1 MFDILTQLAAIL
13 IISFF
18 LKELADR
25 INIPF
30 IVLLVL
36 GGTVAATYGIVDVK
50 SLEPFPDLIRTVA
63 LILVVFSSA
72 FYLNIEQLK
81 KHSKSIFM
89 LATIGVLL
97 TTAIISV
104 TTLYF
109 LPIPFITAAFLG
121 VLLSGTDPA
130 AIATSLPKKASK
142 VADLLRAESLFNS
155 PFTVILPLL
164 LLSFVAIPEAV
175 LVNIPKLFLLIV
187 IGIIIGTAGGTIG
200 KRLLENIKQEHSET
214 IALAIVIGT
223 FVIAENLLGS
233 GILAVAVCS
242 IMLNRGHYPQKKFLG
257 EFNSELAFIST
268 LFVFLLLGAQFSIS
282 DLVFSRLE
290 IFTIIIALILSRMV
304 TVLVILFNSEFNLME
319 KIKIGLI
326 APKGVAPAALAP
338 LVLLPS
344 FGIIGAEIIV
354 KITYMAIVI
363 SVLLS
368 VIVTKLTI
376 EPESEEDKMKRELE
390 EKRELRDTKKS
401 QSLL

>member
-1 MFDILTQLAAIL
+1 MLDVLSQLAAIL

-25 INIPF
+25 IKIPF

-36 GGTVAATYGIVDVK
+36 GGTVAATYGIIDVK
-50 SLEPFPDLIRTVA
+50 SLEPFPDLIRTIA

-130 AIATSLPKKASK
+130 AIATALPKKASK

-164 LLSFVAIPEAV
+164 LLSFIAIPEAA

-187 IGIIIGTAGGTIG
+187 IGIIIGTGGGTIG
-200 KRLLENIKQEHSET
+200 KRLLENVKQQHTET

-268 LFVFLLLGAQFSIS
+268 LFVFLLLGAQFNIS
-282 DLVFSRLE
+282 DLIFSRLE
-290 IFTIIIALILSRMV
+290 VFTIVVALILARMV

-338 LVLLPS
+338 LVLLPA
-344 FGIIGAEIIV
+344 FGIIGASIIV
-354 KITYMAIVI
+354 KITYLAIII

-376 EPESEEDKMKRELE
+376 EPDTEDEKMEKKLN
-390 EKRELRDTKKS
+390 EKREIRDKKKS